1 MLGIIV
7 QNSIYAL
14 SAFVCGNVIFFSI
27 SLSGQKWINNYHHYL
42 TLSLLPIVTFVVT
55 TLIAGDLALSLGMVG
70 ALSIVRFRNPV
81 KSSFELV
88 VFFLL
93 ITVGIATTVDIKWAW
108 FLTLISSA
116 IIYFSKNLKFS
127 DQFSFDDNLT
137 SYSLSLVLNKDVLNI
152 SDYKHLKNYSIETKD
167 SLKEYNYL
175 FVSRNKSEIQNLYN
189 DLKDKYSDEISSVEI
204 SY

>member
-1 MLGIIV
+1 M
-7 QNSIYAL
+7 
-14 SAFVCGNVIFFSI
+14 
-27 SLSGQKWINNYHHYL
+27 
-42 TLSLLPIVTFVVT
+42 
-55 TLIAGDLALSLGMVG
+55 
-70 ALSIVRFRNPV
+70 RFRNPV